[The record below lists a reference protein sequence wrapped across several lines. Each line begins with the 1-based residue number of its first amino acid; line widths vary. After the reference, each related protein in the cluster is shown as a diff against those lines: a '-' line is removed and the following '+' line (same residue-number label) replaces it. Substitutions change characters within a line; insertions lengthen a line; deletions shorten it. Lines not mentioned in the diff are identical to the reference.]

1 MTREKNIEVTIPLL
15 LSIENWTSTKQKEA
29 WDTEEG
35 KQGFCAQGAR
45 PCDAQTSNVRAVWL
59 PSASLSSGCLH
70 TQERWPRRGPASYFF
85 QVMPPVSSWLSR
97 SQFKRAWG
105 QVQTCLLWF
114 GCTACGWGEG
124 RTLWL
129 NVLRRLHTM
138 RGCFPKA
145 MTGHCCL
152 SQWGINTR
160 HSESRVAPLPP
171 GRMRHL

>member
-1 MTREKNIEVTIPLL
+1 MGKKYQNRHPFAFEHRELNF
-15 LSIENWTSTKQKEA
+15 NQA
-29 WDTEEG
+29 EG
-35 KQGFCAQGAR
+35 GMGYWRGKAGVM
-45 PCDAQTSNVRAVWL
+45 SSW
-59 PSASLSSGCLH
+59 PSSLASLCFTILWLSS

-114 GCTACGWGEG
+114 GCTACGLGEG

-145 MTGHCCL
+145 TTGHCCL

-160 HSESRVAPLPP
+160 HSESRVTPLPP